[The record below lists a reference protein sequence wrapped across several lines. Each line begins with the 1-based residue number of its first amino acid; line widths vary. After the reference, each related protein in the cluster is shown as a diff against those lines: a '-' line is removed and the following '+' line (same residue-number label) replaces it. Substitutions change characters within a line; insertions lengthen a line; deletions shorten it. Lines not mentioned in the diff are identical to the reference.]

1 MKNSELNNGLNV
13 DEIEIEKIVSL
24 LIPVLLFKI

>member
-1 MKNSELNNGLNV
+1 MKNSELNYGLNV